1 MEGIVILVD
10 SKGKGYGF
18 AKGVCEYIMKKEGRQ
33 FPVIMADILRTDF
46 VDGGYKLK
54 ISHNVRRKSV
64 FFIHDPNKDS
74 CRWITDLLF
83 TLEAMSFSSPEEVN
97 VVFPYTRFARQE
109 RKDESRVSVN
119 IKGVAD
125 LVSLYA
131 DRGMTLDL
139 HAPQIQEYFEIPF
152 DNLKSAPVLVNYLLE
167 KHSGILT
174 NLVIVSPDAG
184 GGKRV
189 EELQKSL
196 ANKGVN
202 AEIAVCYKKRSREN
216 QVDEIKIM
224 GEVSGKN
231 CLVLDDII
239 DTGNTLIKTCEELK
253 KAGAR
258 KVIAYGTHG
267 LFSKGTEKFNLFD
280 KVIVSDTLFNNPSE
294 RIEILSAVSLFG
306 EAIYRTYRGESLSVL
321 FNQ

>member
-1 MEGIVILVD
+1 MEGIVILAD

-33 FPVIMADILRTDF
+33 FPVIMADILRTEF
-46 VDGGYKLK
+46 VDGEYKLK

-64 FFIHDPNKDS
+64 FFIHDSNKEPS
-74 CRWITDLLF
+74 KWITDLLF

-97 VVFPYTRFARQE
+97 VVFPYTRFARQD

-119 IKGVAD
+119 VKAIAD

-131 DRGMTLDL
+131 DRGMTMDL
-139 HAPQIQEYFEIPF
+139 HVPQIQEFFEIPF

-189 EELQKSL
+189 EELQKAL
-196 ANKGVN
+196 MNKGVN
-202 AEIAVCYKKRSREN
+202 AGIAICYKKRSRDN
-216 QVDEIKIM
+216 QVDEIKVM
-224 GEVSGKN
+224 GDIEGKN
-231 CLVLDDII
+231 CLILDDII
-239 DTGNTLIKTCEELK
+239 DTGNTLVKTCEELK
-253 KAGAR
+253 KVGAKR
-258 KVIAYGTHG
+258 VLAYGTHG
-267 LFSKGTEKFNLFD
+267 LFSRGTEKFTCFD
-280 KVIVSDTLFNNPSE
+280 KLIISDTMFNNPSE
-294 RIEILSAVSLFG
+294 KVDILSTVGLFG

-321 FNQ
+321 FSQ